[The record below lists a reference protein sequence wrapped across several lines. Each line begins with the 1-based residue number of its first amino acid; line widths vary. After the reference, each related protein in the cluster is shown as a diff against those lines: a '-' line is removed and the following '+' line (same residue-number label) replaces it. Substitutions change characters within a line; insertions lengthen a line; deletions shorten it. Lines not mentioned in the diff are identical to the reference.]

1 MCDSTDRLDADQ
13 DPQGSEEPRT
23 VRFLVD
29 GTAGR
34 LVKWLRLLGFDSTYA
49 DRAADFHLVHR
60 ARSEGR
66 VLLTRRASA
75 AALPWAEA
83 VHLESDSV
91 DEQLVQVAALFPPP
105 DHPMTRCSL
114 CNALLESAPKE
125 AVRDEVPP
133 YVYATASG
141 FSKCP
146 ECGHVYWQGTHFPK
160 IMSRWKSLRKLSGSG

>member
-1 MCDSTDRLDADQ
+1 
-13 DPQGSEEPRT
+13 
-23 VRFLVD
+23 
-29 GTAGR
+29 
-34 LVKWLRLLGFDSTYA
+34 LRLLGFDSAYA
-49 DRAADFHLVHR
+49 ERAADYNLVHR

-83 VHLESDSV
+83 VHLESDSL
-91 DEQLVQVAALFPPP
+91 DEQLFQVAALFPPP
-105 DHPMTRCSL
+105 EHPMTRCSL
-114 CNALLESAPKE
+114 CNAQLEVVPKE

-160 IMSRWKSLRKLSGSG
+160 IMRRWKSLRKLSRSG